1 MTRLGSH
8 TVADAR
14 LKAYGAVVYIQQG
27 SQVSFVI
34 TKARVALLRKFTL
47 PKLELMAALVATS

>member
-1 MTRLGSH
+1 MMTICGKTRELH
-8 TVADAR
+8 TFADAS

-34 TKARVALLRKFTL
+34 AKTRVAH
-47 PKLELMAALVATS
+47 